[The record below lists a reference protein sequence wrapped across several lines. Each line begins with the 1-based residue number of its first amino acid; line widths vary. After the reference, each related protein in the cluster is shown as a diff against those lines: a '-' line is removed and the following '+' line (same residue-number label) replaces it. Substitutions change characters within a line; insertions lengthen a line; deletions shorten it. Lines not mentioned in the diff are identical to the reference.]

1 MKTKQILGED
11 TTVLNS
17 SATTVGVTIRGGH
30 LGPVEFQ
37 VGTRRIAPMAVAPW
51 AGEKLPRTTPPILQ
65 VLRGDFFCMPFGGNG
80 TAVGTL
86 KYPPHGETANA
97 RWKVESDSTEQVL
110 HASLRLKAPGGRVDK
125 FVRLVD
131 GHAAVYQR
139 HVVSGADGAL
149 PVGQHAMLK
158 FPREGMAR
166 LSLSPFVHGQVFPG
180 EFEQA
185 AQGGYSCLE
194 PGAIFTS
201 LSNVP
206 RSDGGKADL
215 TTYPAREGYEDLV
228 MMCSDA
234 SMPFAWTAAT
244 VASEG
249 WVWIAL
255 KDPRVLRSTIFWMSN
270 GGRHYAPWNGRH
282 RGVIGVE
289 EVTAN
294 FHHGAAE
301 SIRPNALTKQGI
313 PTAVTFDKQIP
324 TTVNYITAVGSIPKG
339 FDIVRTVRAL
349 PKNRGIEVE
358 SASGKKARI
367 ALDLDFLNGSGRQH
381 SS

>member
-1 MKTKQILGED
+1 MRIKNILGED
-11 TTVLNS
+11 SIVLKS
-17 SATTVGVTIRGGH
+17 SATSVGVTVRGGH

-37 VGTRRIAPMAVAPW
+37 VGSRRIAPMAVAPW
-51 AGEKLPRTTPPILQ
+51 VGEKLPSATPTILQ

-80 TAVGTL
+80 TPVGRL
-86 KYPPHGETANA
+86 KYPVHGETANG
-97 RWKVESDSTEQVL
+97 RWKLESDSTEHVL
-110 HASLRLKAPGGRVDK
+110 HASMGLTAPGARVDK
-125 FVRLVD
+125 FVRVVD
-131 GHAAVYQR
+131 QHAAVYQR
-139 HVVSGADGAL
+139 HVISGASGSL

-158 FPREGMAR
+158 FPQAGMAR
-166 LSLSPFVHGQVFPG
+166 MSVSSFIHGQVFPG

-185 AQGGYSCLE
+185 SQGGYSCLKR
-194 PGAIFTS
+194 GAVFKS
-201 LSNVP
+201 LAHVP
-206 RSDGGKADL
+206 QSDGRIADL
-215 TTYPAREGYEDLV
+215 TTYPARDGYEDLV
-228 MMCSDA
+228 MMCADA
-234 SMPFAWTAAT
+234 SLPFAWTAAT

-313 PTAVTFDKQIP
+313 PTAIPFDKKNP
-324 TTVNYITAVGSIPKG
+324 TTVNYIMAVGSIPKG
-339 FDIVRTVRAL
+339 FDIVRAVRAL

-367 ALDLDFLNGSGRQH
+367 ALDLDFLNGTGRPL